1 MASQIGYHHI
11 TMPNLD
17 NTHSLRSL
25 FNGRLFRVPDY
36 QRGYSWEASNIRDFL
51 DDLKYL
57 SGDRVHYTGTVV
69 IHNDSQTEDLMD
81 EEGAPL
87 TQTDVVDGQQRLTT
101 AVILLDCLQRAL
113 KGRDNSGA
121 TLSAGIAK
129 TFVKTRDEY
138 GQSIYKLTLNGGTN
152 TFFRTNV
159 LADEPGL
166 QAPTISSETRLKNAR
181 EQIESYVRD
190 EVSNLD
196 SGRADRWLRELLR
209 KVTNRLRFSLYEV
222 DSEAEVGII
231 FEVMNDRGKPL
242 TELEKVKNYLL
253 YAGASL
259 GVGKSLADKVN
270 DAWSKILTRL
280 MSANM
285 ERSQDEDRLLRAH
298 WVTRYE
304 PRPGS
309 WKRIDSVKDRFD
321 VRRSGSAINQLIKDL
336 SDYITDLEQSS
347 IPFCEANKPSMPGAF
362 ASFDATPRQHAEVV
376 EWSSKLARLGMPA
389 SMLPLLIAV
398 RLRHPQ
404 DVGKYLETLRL
415 CEAYAFRVWRL
426 KQSHTHAGRARLYR
440 KAHELRT
447 GQCSFANAISS
458 IKDELAWRCGD
469 NEFNRL
475 FGQRVEDA
483 SWYGWRGL
491 KYMLYEYEAHLA
503 RRRMVNPKI
512 TWEELDRID
521 LGQTIEHIL
530 PQSIEN
536 VPYWS
541 SRFSKEDHKRYVHD
555 IGNLTLSRYNES
567 LSNRPFPEKK
577 GQPHE
582 SRRFTSSPFFQE
594 NDLVHYEDWTPETIV
609 ERCERIINWAKQ
621 RWSIDL
627 SDASGDRDEVDEDD
641 IDDLSEE

>member
-1 MASQIGYHHI
+1 
-11 TMPNLD
+11 MPNLD

-87 TQTDVVDGQQRLTT
+87 TPTDVVDGQQRLTT

-138 GQSIYKLTLNGGTN
+138 GQPIYRLTLNGDIN
-152 TFFRTNV
+152 KFFQANV
-159 LADEPGL
+159 LTDEPSL
-166 QAPTISSETRLKNAR
+166 QAPTIAAETRLQVAR
-181 EQIESYVRD
+181 EQIEMYVRN

-196 SGRADRWLRELLR
+196 SEKADQWLRELLR
-209 KVTNRLRFSLYEV
+209 KITNRLRFSLYEV

-253 YAGASL
+253 YAGVSL
-259 GVGKSLADKVN
+259 GVGKNLADQVN

-321 VRRSGSAINQLIKDL
+321 VRRSGSALNQLIKDL
-336 SDYITDLEQSS
+336 SNYITDLEQSS
-347 IPFCEANKPSMPGAF
+347 IPFCEANKPSMPSAF
-362 ASFDATPRQHAEVV
+362 AAFDATPHQHAEVV

-404 DVGKYLETLRL
+404 DVGKYLETLKL
-415 CEAYAFRVWRL
+415 CEAFAFRIWRL
-426 KQSHTHAGRARLYR
+426 QQSNSNAGRARLYR

-447 GQCSFANAISS
+447 GQCSFGNAISS

-475 FGQRVEDA
+475 FDQRVEDA

-503 RRRMVNPKI
+503 KQRKANPRV
-512 TWEELDRID
+512 TWEQLDRRD

-536 VPYWS
+536 VPYW
-541 SRFSKEDHKRYVHD
+541 RGLFSDEDHRRYIHD
-555 IGNLTLSRYNES
+555 IGNLTLSRFNES
-567 LSNRPFPEKK
+567 LSNRPFDEKK
-577 GQPHE
+577 GTAWQPE
-582 SRRFTSSPFFQE
+582 RYISSPFFQE
-594 NDLVHYEDWTPETIV
+594 GDLVHYPEWTPETV
-609 ERCERIINWAKQ
+609 LKRRDRIIDWAKQ

-627 SDASGDRDEVDEDD
+627 SDASDDRDEVDEDD

>member
-1 MASQIGYHHI
+1 
-11 TMPNLD
+11 MPNLD

-36 QRGYSWEASNIRDFL
+36 QRGYSWEESNIRDFL

-69 IHNDSQTEDLMD
+69 IHGDAQAEDMMD
-81 EEGAPL
+81 EEGVPL
-87 TQTDVVDGQQRLTT
+87 TPTDIVDGQQRLTT

-113 KGRDNSGA
+113 KERGKSGA

-129 TFVKTRDEY
+129 SFVKTRDEY
-138 GQSIYKLTLNGGTN
+138 GQPIYRLTLNGGTN
-152 TFFRTNV
+152 TFFHANV
-159 LADEPGL
+159 LTDEPGL
-166 QAPTISSETRLKNAR
+166 QAPTISSETRLRNAR
-181 EQIESYVRD
+181 QLIEAHVREQVSQRD
-190 EVSNLD
+190 DDV
-196 SGRADRWLRELLR
+196 ADRWLRDLHR

-222 DSEAEVGII
+222 DSQAEVGII

-259 GVGKSLADKVN
+259 GVGKNLADQVN
-270 DAWSKILTRL
+270 EAWSKILTRL
-280 MSANM
+280 MSANL

-298 WVTRYE
+298 WVTRFE
-304 PRPGS
+304 PRPQR
-309 WKRIDSVKDRFD
+309 WKRIESVKARFD
-321 VRRSGSAINQLIKDL
+321 VRRGGSEWKRLIERL
-336 SDYITDLEQSS
+336 SDYITDLEQTS
-347 IPFCEANKPSMPGAF
+347 IPFCEANRPSMQGAF
-362 ASFDATPRQHAEVV
+362 VALDATPSQRAEVV

-398 RLRHPQ
+398 RLTHPQ
-404 DVGKYLETLRL
+404 DVGKYLETLKL
-415 CEAYAFRVWRL
+415 CEAFAFRIWRL
-426 KQSHTHAGRARLYR
+426 KQSNSNAGRARLYR

-447 GQCSFANAISS
+447 GQCSFGNAMSS

-469 NEFNRL
+469 HEFNRL
-475 FGQRVEDA
+475 FDQRVEDA

-491 KYMLYEYEAHLA
+491 KYILYEYEAHLA
-503 RRRMVNPKI
+503 NQRMANPRV
-512 TWEELDRID
+512 TWEELDRKD

-530 PQSIEN
+530 PQTIESI
-536 VPYWS
+536 PYWS
-541 SRFSKEDHKRYVHD
+541 DRFSKDEHKRYVHD
-555 IGNLTLSRYNES
+555 IGNLTLSRFNES

-577 GQPHE
+577 GTQGQE
-582 SRRFTSSPFFQE
+582 RRFISSPFFQE

-609 ERCERIINWAKQ
+609 ERRERIIDWAKQ

-627 SDASGDRDEVDEDD
+627 SDASDDRDEVDEDD